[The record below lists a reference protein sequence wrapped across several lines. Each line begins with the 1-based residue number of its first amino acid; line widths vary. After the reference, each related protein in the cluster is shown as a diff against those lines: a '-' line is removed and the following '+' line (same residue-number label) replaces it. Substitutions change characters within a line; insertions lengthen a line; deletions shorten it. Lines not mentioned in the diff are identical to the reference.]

1 MLDDPRVVSV
11 FDAEEAQALIA
22 GGAVLQRHAHV
33 MRLRVPQNSAYD
45 EPEFLP
51 FTADADP
58 PLPWD
63 DVLPGFLAAYPPDH
77 PDHDAAGPALIDSY
91 LIPYTRGAALGPLI
105 CRASAI
111 AVRDGHAYGG
121 LLIVDRPGEGPWV
134 CDVWRDPAPDY
145 AGTGVRLLRWA
156 ASRLDGYD
164 TLGLVVTVGNDA
176 ALRAYERV
184 GFTRET
190 TAWRLRLAD

>member
-1 MLDDPRVVSV
+1 MPDDPRVVSV
-11 FDAEEAQALIA
+11 YDAEEARSLIA
-22 GGAVLQRHAHV
+22 EGAILERHAHEL
-33 MRLRVPQNSAYD
+33 RLRVPQGDRHD
-45 EPEFLP
+45 EAEFLP
-51 FTADADP
+51 FTADAEP
-58 PLPWD
+58 PVPWSA
-63 DVLPGFLAAYPPDH
+63 VLPAFLAAYPPDH
-77 PDHDAAGPALIDSY
+77 PDHDAGGASLIDSY

-105 CRASAI
+105 TRASAI

-134 CDVWRDPAPDY
+134 CDVWRDPAPAY

-156 ASRLDGYD
+156 ASRLDDYD